1 MKKADK
7 DRRERTD
14 AWEETKETWNDLHS
28 SLVIS
33 IAIWL
38 TYLCWKCLYVF
49 AYVCLYI
56 CVSETILIGIKKKI
70 GWQGYNL
77 LILSHVHGFPGH
89 WPPVLVTLLEKNNQ

>member
-56 CVSETILIGIKKKI
+56 CVSETILIGIKKKL
-70 GWQGYNL
+70 GGRDTTCL
-77 LILSHVHGFPGH
+77 FSHMYMAF
-89 WPPVLVTLLEKNNQ
+89 LVIDHQCWSR